1 MPQARP
7 PLWVRALSHERGA
20 LLWLPGLLLAAWVVL
35 FAIRLA
41 PGGTSLFT
49 RTTGLRV
56 VVGAWH
62 CHGDCGDGA
71 DRVRRALEDGLRVH
85 GDVTLVDP
93 VRVAQRLRAAGVPG
107 TEDPAQFFHAVR
119 PLNAHVGV
127 SGSVRRTA
135 TGYEADLRA
144 NDARTGGLVFE
155 RLLVAQDP
163 ETLGAAL
170 ADSIRLLAFAPAG
183 PPGAARGPR

>member
-1 MPQARP
+1 MPHRRP
-7 PLWVRALSHERGA
+7 PLWVRVFSHERGV

-49 RTTGLRV
+49 RTTGFRV
-56 VVGAWH
+56 VVAAWH

-71 DRVRRALEDGLRVH
+71 DRVRRALEDRLRAH

-93 VRVAQRLRAAGVPG
+93 ARVAQRLAAAGVAG
-107 TEDPAQFFHAVR
+107 TEDSAQFFHAVR
-119 PLNAHVGV
+119 PLNAHLGV

-135 TGYEADLRA
+135 AGYEADLRA
-144 NDARTGGLVFE
+144 RDARTGHLVLE
-155 RLLVAQDP
+155 RLVAAADP
-163 ETLGAAL
+163 EALGAAL
-170 ADSIRLLAFAPAG
+170 ADSVRLLAFAPAG
-183 PPGAARGPR
+183 PFAPAARTP